1 MKNCVIDE
9 LWSESDEM
17 AVSLDEAKK
26 TFLDTLLY
34 LASETKFCIFAP

>member
-26 TFLDTLLY
+26 L
-34 LASETKFCIFAP
+34 S